1 MLAKTIKAK
10 YLCNQQTIMMDKH
23 TKYYIK
29 DKVYQIAAM
38 RAESNGTTVRGE
50 RSKLV
55 TELADAVG
63 VTPNHI
69 RKVWA
74 YTLDEDAEAR
84 MEHLIAFGRV
94 LGCSATELMNEE
106 LIEQLNA
113 AKEYP

>member
-1 MLAKTIKAK
+1 MG
-10 YLCNQQTIMMDKH
+10 KH

-29 DKVYQIAAM
+29 DKVYAIAAE
-38 RAESNGTTVRGE
+38 RVQANGTTKRKE

-74 YTLDEDAEAR
+74 YTLGEDAEAR

-94 LGCSATELMNEE
+94 LGCSATDLINEE